1 MNAKELAA
9 KMRGLAAS
17 IGDQR
22 VMYVATGE
30 TLKGMADRVWRD
42 GILSDGGRISYKED
56 YEVWIHKPP
65 FPRVGNKKGK
75 PRKNG
80 KAGKVKGGW
89 APTYLAAKEQVGRG
103 DMPFEL
109 TGDLRKA
116 WLGGIKPV
124 GGLEVVIDLVNRKE
138 LEKVQGLTE
147 QKGAFLLLTADER
160 KAHLENIITAYNELV
175 LKKW

>member
-56 YEVWIHKPP
+56 
-65 FPRVGNKKGK
+65 
-75 PRKNG
+75 
-80 KAGKVKGGW
+80 
-89 APTYLAAKEQVGRG
+89 
-103 DMPFEL
+103 
-109 TGDLRKA
+109 
-116 WLGGIKPV
+116 
-124 GGLEVVIDLVNRKE
+124 
-138 LEKVQGLTE
+138 
-147 QKGAFLLLTADER
+147 
-160 KAHLENIITAYNELV
+160 
-175 LKKW
+175 